1 MPARGVAGKA
11 VALGKQVPHPSAA
24 AHNVGVAD
32 VVHAAVA
39 AGRIAAGMAAAAA
52 RPSGTKDQRP

>member
-1 MPARGVAGKA
+1 MPARGAAGKA

-24 AHNVGVAD
+24 AHNVVV
-32 VVHAAVA
+32 VVHVAVA

>member
-1 MPARGVAGKA
+1 
-11 VALGKQVPHPSAA
+11 
-24 AHNVGVAD
+24 
-32 VVHAAVA
+32 VHVAVA